1 MLISF
6 LFIDENLRNFV
17 ENNEK
22 NLYTIVLKDYLVK
35 TKTKHI

>member
-22 NLYTIVLKDYLVK
+22 NPYTIVFK
-35 TKTKHI
+35 